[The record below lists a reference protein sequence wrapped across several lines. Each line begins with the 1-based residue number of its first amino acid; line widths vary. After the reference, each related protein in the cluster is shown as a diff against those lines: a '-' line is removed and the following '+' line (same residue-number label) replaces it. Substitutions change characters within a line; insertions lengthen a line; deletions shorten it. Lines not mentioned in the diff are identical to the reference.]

1 MKKLAVICLCLCWFW
16 ASAQDWQS
24 RSTLKLKGEIGGGYY
39 STVYSVNN
47 NKALAFDTTNLF
59 FGIGRQSRDKKK
71 WSVEVMSQRQWPYN
85 ETLTPKNPKPTLGF
99 WALDVRYR
107 RQLTTNWSLYAE
119 PSVILSK
126 PGFYEFVVV
135 ERKVLPWLSLRME
148 SENTHRLTKQSITAG
163 GGLGFNLGHHW
174 GLDFAA
180 AAVYRASPTGK
191 DEKRVYL
198 NATRSFSFR
207 RGRN

>member
-1 MKKLAVICLCLCWFW
+1 MKIFVLTFFFLTFAFAQDLQNRSSVRFKGEFGDNYATVYSITTSKKLATDGT
-16 ASAQDWQS
+16 S
-24 RSTLKLKGEIGGGYY
+24 
-39 STVYSVNN
+39 
-47 NKALAFDTTNLF
+47 LF

-71 WSVEVMSQRQWPYN
+71 WSVEIMGQRQWPYN

-107 RQLTTNWSLYAE
+107 RQLTTNWSLYVE

-135 ERKVLPWLSLRME
+135 ERKVLPWLGVRME
-148 SENTHRLTKQSITAG
+148 TENTHRLTKQSITAG
-163 GGLGFNLGHHW
+163 GGLGFGPVHRW
-174 GLDFAA
+174 GLDFAG

-198 NATRSFSFR
+198 NATKTF
-207 RGRN
+207 